1 MEGDSTITTH
11 PVGVRF
17 GGPSLDHMRITKFG
31 HACVRI
37 HTDGGVVV
45 LDPGVYTDA
54 GALEGADAV
63 LITHEHPD
71 HVHPEHL
78 RGTDAPI
85 WTIAAVERLLR
96 EQAPDVAERVTVVR
110 PGDRLDIAG
119 ASIEVVGEKHAV
131 IHPDYDRFDN
141 SGYVLEA
148 GGTSVYHPGDALTP
162 PGRAVD
168 VLLAPVSA
176 PWLKVGEAIDFVRE
190 VAAPTSLAIHDRVYS
205 DIGLKMVEAHMANLL
220 PEGQAF
226 ERREAGQDL

>member
-1 MEGDSTITTH
+1 MSDSA
-11 PVGVRF
+11 
-17 GGPSLDHMRITKFG
+17 GPSLDYMRITKFG

-37 HTDGGVVV
+37 QTDGGVTV

-54 GALEGADAV
+54 SALDGADAV
-63 LITHEHPD
+63 LITHEHAD

-78 RGTDAPI
+78 RGTDVPI
-85 WTIAAVERLLR
+85 WTIAAVERMLR

-110 PGDRLDIAG
+110 PGDRLEIAG
-119 ASIEVVGEKHAV
+119 ASVEVVGEKHAV

-205 DIGLKMVEAHMANLL
+205 DIGLKMVDAHMANLL
-220 PEGQAF
+220 PDGQAF
-226 ERREAGQDL
+226 ERREPGQDL

>member
-1 MEGDSTITTH
+1 
-11 PVGVRF
+11 
-17 GGPSLDHMRITKFG
+17 MRITKFG

-37 HTDGGVVV
+37 ETDHGVVV
-45 LDPGVYTDA
+45 LDPGVFTDPE
-54 GALEGADAV
+54 ALDGADAV
-63 LITHEHPD
+63 LITHEHAD
-71 HVHPEHL
+71 HVHPDHL
-78 RGTDAPI
+78 RGTDVPI

-96 EQAPDVAERVTVVR
+96 AQAPEVAERVTVVR
-110 PGDRLDIAG
+110 PGDRLDLVG
-119 ASIEVVGEKHAV
+119 AAIEVVGEKHAV

-176 PWLKVGEAIDFVRE
+176 PWLKVGEAVDFVRA

-205 DIGLKMVEAHMANLL
+205 DIGLDMVAAHMANLL
-220 PEGQAF
+220 PDGQAF
-226 ERREAGQDL
+226 ERREPGQDL

>member
-1 MEGDSTITTH
+1 
-11 PVGVRF
+11 
-17 GGPSLDHMRITKFG
+17 MRITKFG

-37 HTDGGVVV
+37 RTDRGVVV
-45 LDPGVYTDA
+45 IDPGVFTDPA
-54 GALEGADAV
+54 ALDGADAV
-63 LITHEHPD
+63 LITHEHAD

-78 RGTDAPI
+78 RGSAAPI

-110 PGDRLDIAG
+110 PGDRLDLVG
-119 ASIEVVGEKHAV
+119 AAVEVVGEKHAV

-141 SGYVLEA
+141 SGYVLES

-168 VLLAPVSA
+168 VLLVPVSA
-176 PWLKVGEAIDFVRE
+176 PWLKVSEAVDFVRT

-205 DIGLKMVEAHMANLL
+205 DIGLGMVATHMANLL
-220 PEGQAF
+220 PAGQAF
-226 ERREAGQDL
+226 ERREPGQDL

>member
-1 MEGDSTITTH
+1 
-11 PVGVRF
+11 
-17 GGPSLDHMRITKFG
+17 MRITKFG

-37 HTDGGVVV
+37 ETGGGVVV
-45 LDPGVYTDA
+45 LDPGVFTDA

-71 HVHPEHL
+71 HVHADHL
-78 RGTDAPI
+78 RGTDLPI

-96 EQAPDVAERVTVVR
+96 EQAPEVAERVTVVR

-119 ASIEVVGEKHAV
+119 AAVEVVGELHAV

-141 SGYVLEA
+141 SGYVLES
-148 GGTSVYHPGDALTP
+148 GGTSVYHPGDALTA

-176 PWLKVGEAIDFVRE
+176 PWLKVSEAVDFVRE
-190 VAAPTSLAIHDRVYS
+190 VGAPTSLAIHDRVYS
-205 DIGLKMVEAHMANLL
+205 DIGLDMVATHMANLL

-226 ERREAGQDL
+226 QRREPGQDL